1 MAHKVILTSERFGG
15 YSLTEVRR
23 NGRSALIQEDYGF
36 PSLARA
42 LGWSMR
48 GRSCAHD
55 GTDGTIACPD
65 CGKPVSAFISAAAAF
80 LDARD
85 GKIFL
90 DVNGLV
96 GSA

>member
-1 MAHKVILTSERFGG
+1 MAHKVILSSERFDG
-15 YSLTEVRR
+15 YSLTEIRR
-23 NGRSALIQEDYGF
+23 GGRFTFIQSDYDF
-36 PSLARA
+36 PGLARA

-48 GRSCAHD
+48 NRRCAHA

-65 CGKPVSAFISAAAAF
+65 CGKPASAFISAAAAF

-90 DVNGLV
+90 DVDGLV